1 MLGIGHQPSAKDPRH
16 LRDRVRN
23 KPSSVRRRSGGGSFI
38 WDRHC
43 WRPRAAYPGLRRG
56 GQPLVPY
63 LALLRVGFTM
73 RLPSPAARCALTAP
87 FHPCLCRR
95 PEERPAI
102 GGLLSAALS
111 VTLCAEALGAPGRYP
126 APCPVELGLS
136 SAGTTE
142 VARRR
147 PSLRTLSYQLGRKIR
162 RNLRRIYHRHQRRKA
177 KGDGVHPQPRRAS
190 HAWEKG

>member
-1 MLGIGHQPSAKDPRH
+1 MPRTGHQPPANNPRRQ
-16 LRDRVRN
+16 RDRVRN

-38 WDRHC
+38 WDRYC
-43 WRPRAAYPGLRRG
+43 YRPRAAYPGLRRG

-73 RLPSPAARCALTAP
+73 RLPSPEARCALTAP

-136 SAGTTE
+136 SAGATE

-147 PSLRTLSYQLGRKIR
+147 PSLRTLSRQLRRKIR
-162 RNLRRIYHRHQRRKA
+162 RSGRRISHHHQRRKA
-177 KGDGVHPQPRRAS
+177 KTGS
-190 HAWEKG
+190 L